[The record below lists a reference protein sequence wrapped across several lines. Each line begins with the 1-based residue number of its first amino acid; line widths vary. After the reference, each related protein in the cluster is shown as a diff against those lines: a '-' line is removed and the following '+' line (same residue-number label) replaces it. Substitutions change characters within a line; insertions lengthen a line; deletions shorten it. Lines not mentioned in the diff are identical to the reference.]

1 MQGRTPEEEIDAH
14 FSSHP
19 PEQHKGRIYIVDDSM
34 VARKQMAH
42 SLKKSGYQVMEAS
55 DGQQAFKQLVKIC
68 ENGPI
73 TDQLDLVIT
82 DVEMPVMDGYE
93 ACRKIREMDKYRN
106 IPIIAL
112 TAKAMKEDY
121 QLCLDAG
128 ASDYLSKPIDGNR
141 LLSIIRAWL
150 Y

>member
-1 MQGRTPEEEIDAH
+1 M
-14 FSSHP
+14 
-19 PEQHKGRIYIVDDSM
+19 
-34 VARKQMAH
+34 
-42 SLKKSGYQVMEAS
+42 
-55 DGQQAFKQLVKIC
+55 
-68 ENGPI
+68 
-73 TDQLDLVIT
+73 
-82 DVEMPVMDGYE
+82 MPVMDGYE

-128 ASDYLSKPIDGNR
+128 ASDYLSKPIDGNL